1 MSSFEEAKH
10 QGYSK
15 ADMAADMA
23 EYAARMTAN
32 KSLDFICRIS
42 QLFIKP
48 YLVDSINCRLIKIP
62 ISFFT

>member
-23 EYAARMTAN
+23 EYAARMTELGCYACQYS
-32 KSLDFICRIS
+32 SLYHATCDNM
-42 QLFIKP
+42 IKGSLPKCP
-48 YLVDSINCRLIKIP
+48 YYRGL
-62 ISFFT
+62 